1 MRLVPPM
8 VLVTRNLR
16 LLLGVALVALTNA
29 CIRIPF
35 VELTNH
41 SQTRVIAR
49 NEEGSLGCTIA
60 PNERCRFLYPQV
72 LTLTMEG
79 RDRSYQLPRWPDG
92 QTRKPYVSRDGA
104 FNRLIR
110 LEVTE
115 GGELFVL
122 VANGD
127 GTVTRPPSQPE
138 GFPVTSSP

>member
-1 MRLVPPM
+1 MRLPTSL
-8 VLVTRNLR
+8 VLVTKYLR

-41 SQTRVIAR
+41 SQTRVIAKS
-49 NEEGSLGCTIA
+49 EEGSLGCTIA
-60 PNERCRFLYPQV
+60 PNEQCRFLYPQV
-72 LTLTMEG
+72 LTLTMDG

-92 QTRKPYVSRDGA
+92 QARKPYVTRDGA

-110 LEVTE
+110 LEVAE
-115 GGELFVL
+115 GGELVVL

-138 GFPVTSSP
+138 GFPVTPSP